1 MKRVVIGLMCI
12 SSSVAAFAGYDDGMT
27 AYQKQDYVTALK
39 EWKPL
44 AEQGNLDA
52 QYNLGILYENGQGVA
67 KDYKQAFFW
76 YKKVAN
82 QGYPNAQNKIG
93 VMYAEGKGVERDY
106 PQAAHWLR
114 NAADQDVPAA
124 QSTLALL
131 LESGVG
137 VAEDDKQAADYFY
150 KAGLHD
156 NKFAQVQLGKMYC
169 GGQFLHPAYSVSGNW
184 LNKVAQEGNV
194 DAQLFLGEHSLE
206 FRDQVAWL
214 RKAAAQGDGR
224 AMVLLG
230 AAYDNP
236 QDGQILQQN
245 NREATRLWNMA
256 LQKLT
261 PLAENDDSDAMY
273 YLGVYYARVGNRQ
286 KAVEWYLKAA
296 KLGHKAAK
304 KEYARAFDDADPE
317 AAMSWW
323 AERNQ
328 QGWMRDQAK
337 NAQRYHRGW
346 NGLKQDQ
353 TEAAK
358 WFRVAAEQ
366 GDDESQEY
374 MGYYYNN
381 GLGGLHRDYQEA
393 RKWYLKAANQGGP
406 DANAILGL
414 LIYTGRTVN
423 NLRETAIRD
432 ENKGLMSEFAEAAKT
447 IKKTN
452 SKDPEA
458 QFLMGIMYSQ
468 GWGVKANGKE
478 AIKWLTLAA
487 NQGHPGAQTVLAV
500 DYLWGNNG
508 LEKNPAE
515 AMRLNLAAANHGSAI
530 ASQRIAY
537 MYEDGKGVEKNSG
550 KAAEWYRKAAE
561 QGSGT
566 AMEKLMTY
574 TCGTSA
580 IF

>member
-1 MKRVVIGLMCI
+1 MKHFVIGLMCI
-12 SSSVAAFAGYDDGMT
+12 SMSAPAFAGYDEGMA
-27 AYQKQDYVTALK
+27 AYQKHDYSTALK
-39 EWKPL
+39 EWKPA

-52 QYNLGILYENGQGVA
+52 QYSLGMLYENGQGVA

-76 YKKVAN
+76 YKKVADHGN
-82 QGYPNAQNKIG
+82 PNAQSKIG
-93 VMYAEGKGVERDY
+93 AMYAEGKGVERDY

-114 NAADQDVPAA
+114 EAANQDVPAA
-124 QSTLALL
+124 QSTLGLL
-131 LESGVG
+131 LESGAG
-137 VAEDDKQAADYFY
+137 VAEDDKQAAEYFY

-156 NKFAQVQLGKMYC
+156 NKFAQVELGKMYC
-169 GGQFLHPAYSVSGNW
+169 SAQFLNPDFSVSGNW
-184 LNKVAQEGNV
+184 LIKAAREGNV
-194 DAQLFLGEHSLE
+194 DAQLFLGEHFLE
-206 FRDQVAWL
+206 YRDRVDWL

-230 AAYDNP
+230 TEYAEPKDE
-236 QDGQILQQN
+236 QILQPN
-245 NREATRLWNMA
+245 IGMATRLWNMA

-261 PLAENDDSDAMY
+261 PLAQNNDSDAMY
-273 YLGVYYARVGNRQ
+273 YLGVYYVRVGNRQ

-296 KLGHKAAK
+296 EHGHKAAK
-304 KEYARAFDDADPE
+304 KEYARAFDETNPQ

-323 AERNQ
+323 TERSQ
-328 QGWMRDQAK
+328 QGWARDQVMI
-337 NAQRYHRGW
+337 AQRYHKGW

-353 TEAAK
+353 TQAAK

-366 GDDESQEY
+366 GNDESQAY

-381 GLGGLHRDYQEA
+381 GLGGLRRDYQEA
-393 RKWYLKAANQGGP
+393 RKWYLKASNQGGP

-414 LIYTGRTVN
+414 LIHTGHTVN

-447 IKKTN
+447 IKKNT

-478 AIKWLTLAA
+478 AIKWFTLAA
-487 NQGHPGAQTVLAV
+487 NQGHPGAQTALAV

-508 LEKNPAE
+508 LEKNLAE
-515 AMRLNLAAANHGSAI
+515 AMRLNLSAASHGSAI
-530 ASQRIAY
+530 ASLRIAY
-537 MYEDGKGVEKNSG
+537 MYENGTGVERNTG

-574 TCGTSA
+574 SCGTSA